1 MAERLAS
8 IFGTEKDKVNCPFYF
23 KIGACRYGDTCSRI
37 HHRPAQSQTVLLR
50 NMYHNPAAMTQIV
63 DGQSLEYDDSETQQ
77 HLEDFYEDVHA
88 ELSRFGEIEEMHV
101 CDNISEHLIGN
112 LYCKFSNEDESQK
125 ALQNLNGR
133 FYGGKPIFAE
143 LSPVTN
149 FRDARCKDYDKGECS
164 RGGFCNFLHIR
175 HIGRELQ
182 RMLYSGHKKRSNSP
196 EKRDRDSSR
205 RHRDD
210 RDRDRDRDRDSSR
223 RHRDDRDRDRDDRR
237 DRDRDRDGRDKDRDR
252 KKRSRSRERDDRKEK
267 DRKTDGHNAPAS
279 SSTNQAPPP
288 PAPQTGNKS
297 YEENE
302 FERFQ
307 KELGNF

>member
-1 MAERLAS
+1 
-8 IFGTEKDKVNCPFYF
+8 
-23 KIGACRYGDTCSRI
+23 
-37 HHRPAQSQTVLLR
+37 
-50 NMYHNPAAMTQIV
+50 MYHNPAAMTQIV

-149 FRDARCKDYDKGECS
+149 FRDARCKDYDKNECT
-164 RGGFCNFLHIR
+164 RGGYCNFLHIR
-175 HIGRELQ
+175 RIGRELQ
-182 RMLYSGHKKRSNSP
+182 RMLYSAGPKKRSKSRSP
-196 EKRDRDSSR
+196 ERSRDKDRDSR

-210 RDRDRDRDRDSSR
+210 RDKDRDSR
-223 RHRDDRDRDRDDRR
+223 RHRDDRDRDDRR
-237 DRDRDRDGRDKDRDR
+237 DRDRDRNGRDKDRDR
-252 KKRSRSRERDDRKEK
+252 KKRSRSRDRDDRRDK
-267 DRKTDGHNAPAS
+267 DRRTDSHSATAS
-279 SSTNQAPPP
+279 SSSSTHVDP
-288 PAPQTGNKS
+288 PAPQQTKS

-302 FERFQ
+302 YERFQ